1 MPLTKQQTTEVVENK
16 EDVVVTGRVLVND
29 GIVCVLG
36 EIEDS
41 IDVDE

>member
-29 GIVCVLG
+29 GNVCVKG
-36 EIEDS
+36 EIEVS
-41 IDVDE
+41 MDVDE

>member
-29 GIVCVLG
+29 VCVLG
-36 EIEDS
+36 EIEVS